1 MAGREAALREMRLKE
16 EPEESSESDE
26 DASQWRAQL
35 AGKAKV
41 VGGKGPV
48 KWILPFILVGVSSLI
63 CMWLLH
69 IATFYYVKG
78 ILRFEAAFKPNPD
91 YKEDASTQH
100 FFSAGLTPDSD
111 PIEAQLGFKDVPLK
125 ALDAVALVFP
135 FLWFCAVLYLQDV
148 QAWTKV
154 LLCHSVLA
162 VGKGIFGATTIIP
175 DSIGWA
181 NCKKRLGPAG
191 LAYFQNEARAKR
203 RQRWGSTGR
212 AAETQVP
219 DPTQHGLWTMCMAI
233 LGVEL
238 RGPSQDRI
246 GSGMRFCADMIYS
259 GHTYFTILYILALCD
274 LLRRALGDPSTRLY
288 VETKWKRKAILVS
301 VYLACIAQQGIEI
314 FLVMSNRF
322 HYTTD
327 VVLAVLLTFLWYTS
341 APVCIAAKWW
351 AQLGTKSAQE
361 KEQPEDC
368 GASVFGGVLQV
379 ALSGDI
385 WLPVF
390 CLPFCCINGHHHV
403 ISETQLRLMDAYCS
417 RLGLQASQVRFMVDG
432 ERIAAD
438 DTAEKCA
445 LEAASKSLEAVEPH
459 ELILRAKV
467 LSNLGQCYLAT
478 EEFSEAEKH
487 YMEAYSLFSRTVG
500 KRSPLFGMQAW
511 ACGNLRC
518 AQQRFVEAIGF
529 LGEALYVEVVKDGL
543 SVSEMMK
550 LVDQVLHSLDHVVRP
565 DANLDS
571 ANLEPLRRALNE
583 LIEDGWWGTASEGG
597 SGHTIVTF
605 VAFHSSDLIPVR
617 CWTSGPSTI
626 ASMDGLPSSKVLLL
640 ISDLAQRLVEE
651 LEERED
657 DGDWEIEEWRWST
670 WSHAGL
676 MPARSRLQLTSM
688 KELWP
693 F

>member
-100 FFSAGLTPDSD
+100 FFSAGLTPDSVSYGSLQD

-191 LAYFQNEARAKR
+191 LAYFQNE
-203 RQRWGSTGR
+203 
-212 AAETQVP
+212 VP

-361 KEQPEDC
+361 KEQPEDM
-368 GASVFGGVLQV
+368 VLIPRS

-403 ISETQLRLMDAYCS
+403 ISETQLRLWHED
-417 RLGLQASQVRFMVDG
+417 
-432 ERIAAD
+432 
-438 DTAEKCA
+438 
-445 LEAASKSLEAVEPH
+445 EP
-459 ELILRAKV
+459 R
-467 LSNLGQCYLAT
+467 T
-478 EEFSEAEKH
+478 ETDF
-487 YMEAYSLFSRTVG
+487 
-500 KRSPLFGMQAW
+500 
-511 ACGNLRC
+511 
-518 AQQRFVEAIGF
+518 
-529 LGEALYVEVVKDGL
+529 
-543 SVSEMMK
+543 
-550 LVDQVLHSLDHVVRP
+550 
-565 DANLDS
+565 
-571 ANLEPLRRALNE
+571 
-583 LIEDGWWGTASEGG
+583 
-597 SGHTIVTF
+597 
-605 VAFHSSDLIPVR
+605 
-617 CWTSGPSTI
+617 PSC
-626 ASMDGLPSSKVLLL
+626 
-640 ISDLAQRLVEE
+640 
-651 LEERED
+651 
-657 DGDWEIEEWRWST
+657 
-670 WSHAGL
+670 
-676 MPARSRLQLTSM
+676 
-688 KELWP
+688 